1 VGRIT
6 LTISTFACIE
16 SPLKQAGNNCQE
28 IRAVKH
34 QIKADLTSNGMMLID
49 QPWLSSIAHAHAAM
63 SCTNAK
69 FQVNQ

>member
-1 VGRIT
+1 
-6 LTISTFACIE
+6 
-16 SPLKQAGNNCQE
+16 
-28 IRAVKH
+28 VKH